1 MMHIRHSPQASY
13 RGGISPTNL
22 LLGSLPGKR
31 RPIRNSEELFQE
43 GVNFARQQAKHR
55 VNCSGLCGLACD
67 PSPEDWGTVTSAPRN
82 TDDFP
87 VTAKSLLQN
96 SLHLKEVSLPKTVPL
111 PQGNPISKYLQRD
124 ANHRPPPNLSL
135 GQLWRHSSPITPH
148 GIAWDCYA
156 CVGQS
161 ASPSSGQLLL
171 PSLLHRCC
179 LWEHSSINFRHTNL
193 HLRVCFL
200 ETQSN
205 LAKSKPWLNS
215 TLNLLHAWT
224 HATENSWRENI
235 QASQLVSS
243 YIQAHMGQSLTLL
256 RNHSSLP

>member
-31 RPIRNSEELFQE
+31 RPIRNSEELFLE
-43 GVNFARQQAKHR
+43 RVNFARQQAKHR

-82 TDDFP
+82 TDAFP

-124 ANHRPPPNLSL
+124 ANHPPLPQFGTTLKAFQPHN
-135 GQLWRHSSPITPH
+135 SS
-148 GIAWDCYA
+148 
-156 CVGQS
+156 
-161 ASPSSGQLLL
+161 
-171 PSLLHRCC
+171 RNC
-179 LWEHSSINFRHTNL
+179 LR
-193 HLRVCFL
+193 
-200 ETQSN
+200 
-205 LAKSKPWLNS
+205 
-215 TLNLLHAWT
+215 
-224 HATENSWRENI
+224 
-235 QASQLVSS
+235 
-243 YIQAHMGQSLTLL
+243 LL
-256 RNHSSLP
+256 RMCWPVSLSFLW